1 MRRLYRV
8 IIPTMFDRKPQ
19 WLKIKLKTDGKFLDV
34 KSTLK
39 SHNLYT
45 VCEEARCPN
54 IYECWGHGTATIMIL
69 GDVCTRGCRFCAVK
83 TGNPRGWVD
92 RDEPM
97 NVAKAISRLNL
108 RYIVLTMVDR
118 DDLPDGGASHVA
130 KTIFYIKML
139 RPDVKVE
146 ALVGDF
152 QGNTQSIETVVNSPL
167 DVFAHNVET
176 VRRLTPKV
184 RDRRASYEQSL
195 FVLEYAKSIR
205 PEIYTKSSIMVGL
218 GEREEEVLETLRDL
232 RNVGVDIVTIG
243 QYLQP
248 TPKHLP
254 VAEYV
259 PPERFRFY
267 REEALKMGFKEV
279 FSGPLVRSSYRADK
293 VFFEATQKV

>member
-1 MRRLYRV
+1 M
-8 IIPTMFDRKPQ
+8 MERKPE
-19 WLKIKLKTDGKFLDV
+19 WLRVRLNTDGKFTDV
-34 KSTLK
+34 KGVLRG
-39 SHNLYT
+39 HNLYT

-83 TGNPRGWVD
+83 TGNPGGKVD
-92 RDEPM
+92 PDEPM
-97 NVAKAISRLNL
+97 NVARAISKLNL

-118 DDLPDGGASHVA
+118 DDLPDGGAEHVA
-130 KTIFYIKML
+130 KTIFYIKTL

-152 QGNTQSIETVVNSPL
+152 QGKKESIERVVFSPL

-195 FVLEYAKSIR
+195 FVLEHAKSLR
-205 PEIYTKSSIMVGL
+205 GDIYTKSSIMVGL
-218 GEREEEVLETLRDL
+218 GETEEEVLQTLRDL
-232 RNVGVDIVTIG
+232 REVGVDIVTIG
-243 QYLQP
+243 QYLRP

-254 VAEYV
+254 VVEYV
-259 PPERFRFY
+259 SPQKFNYY
-267 REEALKMGFKEV
+267 REKALQMGFKEV

-293 VFFEATQKV
+293 VFLNANGEF

>member
-1 MRRLYRV
+1 M
-8 IIPTMFDRKPQ
+8 IERKPE
-19 WLKIKLKTDGKFLDV
+19 WLRVRLNTEGKFTDV
-34 KSTLK
+34 KGALRE
-39 SHNLYT
+39 HNLYT
-45 VCEEARCPN
+45 VCEEAKCPN

-83 TGNPRGWVD
+83 TGNPGGKVD
-92 RDEPM
+92 PNEPM
-97 NVAKAISRLNL
+97 NVARAISKLNL

-118 DDLPDGGASHVA
+118 DDLSDGGAEHVA
-130 KTIFYIKML
+130 KTIFYIKIL

-152 QGNTQSIETVVNSPL
+152 QGKKESIERVVFSPL

-195 FVLEYAKSIR
+195 FVLEYAKSLR
-205 PEIYTKSSIMVGL
+205 RDIYTKSSIMVGL
-218 GEREEEVLETLRDL
+218 GETEEEVLQTLRDL
-232 RNVGVDIVTIG
+232 REVGVDIVTIG
-243 QYLQP
+243 QYLRP

-254 VAEYV
+254 VVEYV
-259 PPERFRFY
+259 SPQKFNCY
-267 REEALKMGFKEV
+267 REKALQMGFKEV

-293 VFFEATQKV
+293 VFLNANGEF

>member
-1 MRRLYRV
+1 M
-8 IIPTMFDRKPQ
+8 IERKPE
-19 WLKIKLKTDGKFLDV
+19 WLRVRLNTDGKFTDV
-34 KSTLK
+34 KGALRE
-39 SHNLYT
+39 HNLYT

-83 TGNPRGWVD
+83 TGNPGGKVD
-92 RDEPM
+92 PNEPM
-97 NVAKAISRLNL
+97 NVARAISKLNL

-118 DDLPDGGASHVA
+118 DDLPDGGAEHVA
-130 KTIFYIKML
+130 KTIFYIKIL

-152 QGNTQSIETVVNSPL
+152 QGKKESIERVVFSPL

-195 FVLEYAKSIR
+195 FVLEYAKSLR
-205 PEIYTKSSIMVGL
+205 KDIYTKSSIMVGL
-218 GEREEEVLETLRDL
+218 GETEEEVLQTLRDL
-232 RNVGVDIVTIG
+232 REVGVDIVTIG
-243 QYLQP
+243 QYLRP

-254 VAEYV
+254 VVEYV
-259 PPERFRFY
+259 SPQKFNYY
-267 REEALKMGFKEV
+267 REKALQMGFKEV

-293 VFFEATQKV
+293 VFLNANGEF